1 MDTSKDYR
9 ILLAEDA
16 LRRLDKR
23 VRSWSLSYPI
33 HKNRVLDLLREAN
46 GHLQAIK
53 HSYLPIQ
60 YLLKYEPLSKL
71 TEVARKLSAELLPPK
86 GVRVEGRSR
95 FLLAEI
101 KYSLLQLLNLRARLA
116 LGEENLP
123 ENAVD
128 IVAVEVVSVM
138 RHPEAERLYVTK
150 AGTEK
155 FGLTIV
161 TNILNI
167 KKGEVRAAA
176 ILPPQEFFGVVS
188 EAMYCSDPLP
198 REMLGRRPPRN
209 AIHVPEVTR
218 VVEAIVRGGR

>member
-1 MDTSKDYR
+1 LDTSKDYR

-23 VRSWSLSYPI
+23 VKSWSLSYPI
-33 HKNRVLDLLREAN
+33 HKNKVLDLLREAN

-53 HSYLPIQ
+53 HSYLPLQ

-71 TEVARKLSAELLPPK
+71 TDAARRLSAELLPPK

-123 ENAVD
+123 DYAVD

-150 AGTEK
+150 AGTKK

-161 TNILNI
+161 TNILSI

-198 REMLGRRPPRN
+198 SEMIGKRPQRN
-209 AIHVPEVTR
+209 VIHIPEVTK
-218 VVEAIVRGGR
+218 VVEAIVRGSK